1 MLNIRFVFPG
11 CEISLFSTGWS
22 MFGACSFA
30 AWLKHKQSRHIKVCK
45 TYSMYFFS
53 LYRRFYVS
61 FFLLTYILC
70 LCPICEQDANKKS
83 GTFNFIFYVLQD
95 HYILI
100 SRRVTYYL
108 CALNIFVI
116 HKRRSSAFAKK
127 TSNTKNATNSAKK
140 RELPWS
146 RNSTARSSKNQ
157 KMLTNWTRPVRADF
171 QKKHVPKARKTQGF
185 ARVCH
190 FDLQS

>member
-1 MLNIRFVFPG
+1 MKSYASI
-11 CEISLFSTGWS
+11 STG
-22 MFGACSFA
+22 A
-30 AWLKHKQSRHIKVCK
+30 AAATAPQPRRTCAAHAPHQAFRPELPSAYFSSRHAPARTRFATFRNSEV
-45 TYSMYFFS
+45 S
-53 LYRRFYVS
+53 LLN
-61 FFLLTYILC
+61 FLWIYYI
-70 LCPICEQDANKKS
+70 
-83 GTFNFIFYVLQD
+83 
-95 HYILI
+95 I

-108 CALNIFVI
+108 CALNIFVL
-116 HKRRSSAFAKK
+116 HRRRSSAFAKT

-146 RNSTARSSKNQ
+146 RNSTARSSKKQ
-157 KMLTNWTRPVRADF
+157 KMLTNRTRPVRADF